1 MEDEE
6 KMNTKETPEGSPKPG
21 ILDRIVTIVLLA
33 ICLLMAYLVAKPL
46 IGKVS
51 GNDAETKGPAKTT
64 EAVVNVS
71 TYTVEPA
78 TFVRTSTMGAQL
90 EGSMDAHNL
99 YSTEVAGTLTALDL
113 SVGQTIQAGQVI
125 GTVDP
130 STPGEVYKPTAIKA
144 TIGGTVYTV
153 DSYVGQRITTG
164 TSLATVGSSGE
175 LEVVAHVAERY
186 LSTLEEG
193 MQATFTASAWPD
205 ERFAATIKTIS
216 PTVNTTNRTV
226 EVTLSIDKPDAR
238 LKEGM
243 YVSLRLTIDQVD
255 GALTIPSTALTTY
268 LGEYVVYVAD
278 GENARRVPVTLGS
291 ANDTQTVITSGLKA
305 GDQVITAG
313 NVTEGT
319 RISVVK

>member
-1 MEDEE
+1 
-6 KMNTKETPEGSPKPG
+6 
-21 ILDRIVTIVLLA
+21 
-33 ICLLMAYLVAKPL
+33 
-46 IGKVS
+46 
-51 GNDAETKGPAKTT
+51 
-64 EAVVNVS
+64 
-71 TYTVEPA
+71 
-78 TFVRTSTMGAQL
+78 
-90 EGSMDAHNL
+90 
-99 YSTEVAGTLTALDL
+99 
-113 SVGQTIQAGQVI
+113 
-125 GTVDP
+125 
-130 STPGEVYKPTAIKA
+130 
-144 TIGGTVYTV
+144 
-153 DSYVGQRITTG
+153 
-164 TSLATVGSSGE
+164 
-175 LEVVAHVAERY
+175 
-186 LSTLEEG
+186 
-193 MQATFTASAWPD
+193 MQAAFTASAWPD

-226 EVTLSIDKPDAR
+226 EVTLSIDRPDAR